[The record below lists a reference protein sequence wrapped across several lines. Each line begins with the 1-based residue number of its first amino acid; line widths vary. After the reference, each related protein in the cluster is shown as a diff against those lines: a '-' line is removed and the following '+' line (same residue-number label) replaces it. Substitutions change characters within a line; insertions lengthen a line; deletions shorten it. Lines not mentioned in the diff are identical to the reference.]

1 MAKFIDHYLCRRIGG
16 GMDIKMELDLAK
28 LREEINSTDKE
39 IVELFKKRMAIAS
52 GVAAYKKE
60 HGLPVLDAA
69 RERELLEKISNLAG
83 EELDGYARTL
93 YRTMLDVSRAYQY
106 TKLHQSSLCYD
117 EIAKA
122 LEITPPIFPARA
134 KVACQGVEGAYSQIA
149 AEKLFELPTIT
160 YCPSFDAVFSAIE
173 RGDCKYGVLPIEN
186 STAGSVKKVY
196 ELMLCH
202 NFNIVRSVRLKI
214 DHNLL
219 VKQGRKLEDIKE
231 IFSHEQAISQ
241 CSGFLKANP
250 QIKVT
255 VVANTALA
263 SKMVAESDRDDVA
276 ALSSRFC
283 AELYGLHNIMPSI
296 QDTGNNFTRF
306 ICISKDPEVYPGADK
321 LSLMLVTPNKPGAL
335 YHVLSCFNALGVNMT
350 KLESCPIPERDF
362 ESMFYFDF
370 MVSVYS
376 DSLKRLLCELEARG
390 EKFRLLG
397 AYSEI
402 I

>member
-1 MAKFIDHYLCRRIGG
+1 
-16 GMDIKMELDLAK
+16 MELDIK
-28 LREEINSTDKE
+28 ELREEINKTDEE
-39 IVELFKKRMAIAS
+39 IVALFKKRMDIAS
-52 GVAAYKKE
+52 SVAKYKKE
-60 HGLPVLDAA
+60 RGLPVLDAA

-93 YRTMLDVSRAYQY
+93 YRTMLDISRAHQY
-106 TKLHQSSLCYD
+106 TKLRGSSLCYD
-117 EIAKA
+117 EIQKA
-122 LEITPPIFPARA
+122 LEITPPIFPTRAR
-134 KVACQGVEGAYSQIA
+134 VACQGVEGAYSQIA
-149 AEKLFELPTIT
+149 AEKLFELPTIS
-160 YCPSFDAVFSAIE
+160 YYQSFDAVFSAIE
-173 RGDCKYGVLPIEN
+173 RGECSYGVLPIEN

-219 VKQGRKLEDIKE
+219 VKQGKKLEDIKE

-241 CSGFLKANP
+241 CSGFLRANP

-255 VVANTALA
+255 VVANTAMA
-263 SKMVAESDRDDVA
+263 SKMVAQSDRDDVA

-283 AELYGLHNIMPSI
+283 AELYGLENIMPSL

-306 ICISKDPEVYPGADK
+306 ICISKEPEVYPGADK
-321 LSLMLVTPNKPGAL
+321 LSLMLVTPNRPGAL

-370 MVSVYS
+370 TVSVYS
-376 DSLKRLLCELEARG
+376 DTLKRLLCELEARG